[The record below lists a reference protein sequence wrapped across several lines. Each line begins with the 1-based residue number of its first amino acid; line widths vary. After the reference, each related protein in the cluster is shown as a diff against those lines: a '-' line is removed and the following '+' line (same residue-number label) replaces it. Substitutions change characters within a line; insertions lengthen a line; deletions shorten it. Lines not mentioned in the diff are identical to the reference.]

1 MSKQS
6 LWKFILSWGNFVR
19 WAGEHGLRRQPFISI
34 NRVFFKVV
42 RSFTK
47 KYKTESV
54 QVGKHIMFLDVN
66 DSLSLTMDTNFEPL
80 ETEIIAVNIKPGDVV
95 LDIGANIGYHTLK
108 MADIVGPTGL
118 VFAFEPDPNNFVTL
132 TKNIEANGYKN
143 IIAVNKAVSNKPG
156 KLKLYIDKFNKG
168 GHRIYSSFEKRESVE
183 IEATSL
189 DDYFKGSTFIIDKK
203 ISFIKMDV
211 EGAEPLVIE
220 GAKRLIENSPNIKM
234 ITEYYP
240 LLIDECCGKGAYS
253 IFLSDL
259 MNIFP
264 YTIFEIDEYK
274 NKKEYINFDELI
286 SRKNPKVGNGTNL
299 LCIKNGDTN
308 ATKS

>member
-1 MSKQS
+1 M
-6 LWKFILSWGNFVR
+6 
-19 WAGEHGLRRQPFISI
+19 LR
-34 NRVFFKVV
+34 
-42 RSFTK
+42 
-47 KYKTESV
+47 TE
-54 QVGKHIMFLDVN
+54 KLK
-66 DSLSLTMDTNFEPL
+66 SLSLTMDTNFEPL

-156 KLKLYIDKFNKG
+156 KLKLYIDKYNKG

-189 DDYFKGSTFIIDKK
+189 DDYFEGSTFIDDKK

-299 LCIKNGDTN
+299 LCIKNGDIN
-308 ATKS
+308 VTKS